1 MREALPGI
9 RAAGAD
15 VLAVGTA
22 AGWQA
27 EALMQGAPDRPPL
40 GFPCVVDPEHNL
52 YRALGLGRVAWYE
65 WATPR
70 LWRNY
75 LGAFRRGA
83 RQGEVT
89 GDIHQKPGVAVI
101 DPDRSVR
108 WIHRA
113 VTVGDY
119 PPIATVLA
127 ALTPTR

>member
-1 MREALPGI
+1 MREALPEIGS
-9 RAAGAD
+9 AGAD

-27 EALMQGAPDRPPL
+27 EALMAGYDDHPPL
-40 GFPCVVDPEHNL
+40 GFGCVVDPDHNL
-52 YRALGLGRVAWYE
+52 YRVLGLGRVAWYE

-75 LGAFRRGA
+75 AGAVRRGA
-83 RQGEVT
+83 RQGAVT

-101 DPDRSVR
+101 AHDRTLR
-108 WIHRA
+108 WVHRA

-119 PPIATVLA
+119 PSMGSVLD
-127 ALTPTR
+127 ALMRRP

>member
-1 MREALPGI
+1 VREALPEI
-9 RAAGAD
+9 RSAGAD

-27 EALMQGAPDRPPL
+27 SALMAGHGEEPPL
-40 GFPCVVDPEHNL
+40 GFTCVVDPDHNL
-52 YRALGLGRVAWYE
+52 YRALGLGRVAWHE

-83 RQGEVT
+83 RQGAVT

-101 DPDRSVR
+101 DPDRTVR
-108 WIHRA
+108 WVHRA
-113 VTVGDY
+113 ITVGDY
-119 PPIATVLA
+119 PAMDSVLA
-127 ALTPTR
+127 ALRARP

>member
-1 MREALPGI
+1 VREALPVI

-27 EALMQGAPDRPPL
+27 TALMGGHGDQPPL
-40 GFPCVVDPEHNL
+40 GYQCVVDPDHNL
-52 YRALGLGRVAWYE
+52 YGALDFGRVRAYE
-65 WATPR
+65 WLTPR

-75 LGAFRRGA
+75 VGAFRRGA
-83 RQGEVT
+83 RQGAVT

-101 DPDRSVR
+101 DPDRTLR
-108 WIHRA
+108 WVHRA

-119 PPIATVLA
+119 PSREAVLA
-127 ALTPTR
+127 ALTLRP

>member
-1 MREALPGI
+1 LREALPEI
-9 RAAGAD
+9 RSAGAD

-22 AGWQA
+22 AAWQA
-27 EALMQGAPDRPPL
+27 EALMDGYEGHAPL
-40 GFPCVVDPEHNL
+40 GFACVVDPDHNL

-75 LGAFRRGA
+75 VGAFRRGA
-83 RQGEVT
+83 RQGAVT
-89 GDIHQKPGVAVI
+89 GDIRQKPGVAVI

-108 WIHRA
+108 WVHRA

-119 PPIATVLA
+119 PSVASVLD
-127 ALTPTR
+127 ALTRRP

>member
-1 MREALPGI
+1 MREALPQI
-9 RAAGAD
+9 RATGAE

-27 EALMQGAPDRPPL
+27 EALMTGTAGHAPL
-40 GFPCVVDPEHNL
+40 GFPCVVDPDHNL

-83 RQGEVT
+83 RQGRVT
-89 GDIHQKPGVAVI
+89 GDIHQKPGVAVVGA
-101 DPDRSVR
+101 DRTVR
-108 WIHRA
+108 WLHRA
-113 VTVGDY
+113 STVGDY
-119 PPIATVLA
+119 PALDTVLT
-127 ALTPTR
+127 ALTRPG